1 MLLSMTGHGQAH
13 HSADGV
19 QVWAEVRAVNNR
31 YLKVTVSYADR
42 MAELE
47 SQVKAIVQKHI
58 RRGSVHV
65 NLEVQREKPVS
76 QFRINTE
83 LLSSLHEQLR
93 TVDANASVD
102 SLLGLPGV
110 IEETSARRNGTT
122 TPDAAG
128 PADWEVL
135 EPVIEEALKRLVEMR
150 TKEGASAARD
160 LLDNCGEIARQL
172 KMIESRAPQVASDY
186 SQRLTERINHLLS
199 GHEVSISPADIVREV
214 GIFAD
219 KCDISEE
226 IVRLHTHIEQFSEI
240 INSGQSDGR
249 KLEFLS
255 QEMLRETNTIGSKAN
270 DSQIAQ
276 CVVEIKTAIDR
287 IREMTQN
294 VE

>member
-1 MLLSMTGHGQAH
+1 MLTSMTGHGQAQK
-13 HSADGV
+13 SADGI

-31 YLKVTVSYADR
+31 YLKVSISYSER

-47 SQVKAIVQKHI
+47 SEIRALTQRYI

-65 NLEVQREKPVS
+65 SLELRRETS
-76 QFRINTE
+76 SASIRINTA
-83 LLSSLHEQLR
+83 LLQTLLEQVR
-93 TVDANASVD
+93 AVDAEASVD
-102 SLLGLPGV
+102 GLISLPGV
-110 IEETSARRNGTT
+110 VEELGGQGLASDTPAALERQLLLEATESA
-122 TPDAAG
+122 
-128 PADWEVL
+128 L
-135 EPVIEEALKRLVEMR
+135 QQLVTMR
-150 TKEGASAARD
+150 QQEGESAARD
-160 LLDNCGEIARQL
+160 LLENCQQIQKHLAT
-172 KMIESRAPQVASDY
+172 IEQRAPQVARDY
-186 SQRLTERINHLLS
+186 ATRLTERINSLLAE
-199 GHEVSISPADIVREV
+199 HDAAMEPRDVVREV

-226 IVRLHTHIEQFSEI
+226 IVRLQTHIDQFSDFI
-240 INSGQSDGR
+240 KSGQGDGR

-276 CVVEIKTAIDR
+276 NVVEIKTAIDR